1 MENYKRV
8 YAKIDLDA
16 IAHNIKMV
24 RKKVGNDVKILGVIK
39 ADAYGHGAVEV
50 GSQIEELVDGFAL
63 AVIEEAIVLRKAG
76 LTKPMM
82 LLGYTDESNYKD
94 LLEYD
99 VAQTIYSFGMAE
111 KLSACATKM
120 GKTAKVHIKVD
131 TGMGRIGFLPNED
144 SVAEVVKISKL
155 PNIAIEGLFTHF
167 SKADMA
173 GEGPDYTKGQ
183 FKKYQLFSNAL
194 ETAGVQIAIHH
205 VANSAG
211 IMEYPETYLDQVR
224 SGIITYGL
232 YPSDEVDES
241 HLDLKPAMELKSHI
255 VHIKEVPAGYAI
267 GYGGTYVTK
276 DITRIATIPV
286 GYGDGY
292 PRSLSNKGSVI
303 VNGKLVPI
311 IGRVCMDQFMV
322 DITSVPDA
330 KIGQDVTL
338 MGREGDTVYSC
349 EEISAL
355 AGSFNYEFCCDV
367 GRRIP
372 RVYYKDGAYYK
383 TVDYFIC

>member
-1 MENYKRV
+1 MDNYKRV

-16 IAHNIKMV
+16 IRHNIAMV
-24 RKKVGNDVKILGVIK
+24 REKVGNEVRVLAVIK

-50 GSQIEELVDGFAL
+50 GKHVEDLVDGFAL

-76 LTKPMM
+76 LSKSML
-82 LLGYTDESNYKD
+82 LLGYTNEVNYPD

-99 VAQTIYSFGMAE
+99 VAQTVYSFEMAQ
-111 KLSACATKM
+111 KLSDCAVKH
-120 GKTAKVHIKVD
+120 GKTANIHIKVD

-144 SVAEVVKISKL
+144 SVAEVVRISQL
-155 PNIAIEGLFTHF
+155 PNLVIEGLFTHF

-173 GEGPDYTKGQ
+173 GEGQEYTREQ
-183 FKKYQLFSNAL
+183 FEKYQWFSKAL
-194 ETAGVQIAIHH
+194 DDAGVVVQIHH

-211 IMEYPETYLDQVR
+211 IMEYPDTYLDQVR

-232 YPSDEVDES
+232 YPSDEVDER
-241 HLDLKPAMELKSHI
+241 HLDIRPAMELKSHI

-276 DITRIATIPV
+276 DVTRIATIPV

-303 VNGKLVPI
+303 VNGVLVPI
-311 IGRVCMDQFMV
+311 IGRVCMDQFMIDV
-322 DITSVPDA
+322 TNVPDA
-330 KIGQDVTL
+330 SIGQEVTL
-338 MGREGDTVYSC
+338 MGKEGNAIYSC
-349 EEISAL
+349 EEISSL

-372 RVYYKDGAYYK
+372 RVYYKDGEYYK
-383 TVDYFIC
+383 TVDYFTC